1 MIRGGGRPV
10 DNDQRRW
17 AGSRHV
23 SVSTYLVSFMS
34 SCVIAARYEFI
45 MFDIDTWL
53 YIDLLVTR
61 ETNYHNCHNFQYPS
75 D

>member
-17 AGSRHV
+17 AGSCHV
-23 SVSTYLVSFMS
+23 SVSTYLVSFMG
-34 SCVIAARYEFI
+34 SCVIAACYACI
-45 MFDIDTWL
+45 MFYTDTWL
-53 YIDLLVTR
+53 YIDLLVTM
-61 ETNYHNCHNFQYPS
+61 ETNYHNRHNFQYPS